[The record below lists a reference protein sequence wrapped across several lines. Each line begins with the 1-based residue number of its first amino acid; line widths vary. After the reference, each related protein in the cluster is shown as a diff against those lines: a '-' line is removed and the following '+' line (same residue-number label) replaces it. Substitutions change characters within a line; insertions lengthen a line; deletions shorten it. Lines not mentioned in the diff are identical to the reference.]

1 MMLSGGVDVKTVQEV
16 LGHENLN
23 TTQIYT
29 HVSSENLADAAAMN
43 PLSHLKDKKRGKK
56 NISDCE

>member
-29 HVSSENLADAAAMN
+29 HIENTELKIASEAN
-43 PLSHLKDKKRGKK
+43 PLSKLDFSDKV
-56 NISDCE
+56 